1 LLYWKALALHSRA
14 ALIHADHIVSAQQ
27 YSLQKPEN
35 VSLFANTKLKTI
47 DQDKK
52 AKLQDQPLEWHLHQV
67 GDRAS
72 RIAVQMMTD
81 LSLSGLSE
89 QTVEYI

>member
-1 LLYWKALALHSRA
+1 M
-14 ALIHADHIVSAQQ
+14 
-27 YSLQKPEN
+27 QKPEN

-81 LSLSGLSE
+81 LTLSGLSE
-89 QTVEYI
+89 QTVEYICQPTTHPRFQWQNIAANALQKYTEAS

>member
-1 LLYWKALALHSRA
+1 KQKINQLLYWKALALHSRA

-67 GDRAS
+67 GDRA
-72 RIAVQMMTD
+72 
-81 LSLSGLSE
+81 
-89 QTVEYI
+89 